1 MLALAL
7 VVLALVAVLVV
18 ASFVGSSE
26 EVVVEFLNVT
36 ITTSVGGI
44 FVAGFVA
51 GLVALAALY
60 SVRTSVRRIRKRQQ
74 EVRELR
80 QRAEGAGTPA
90 TTTGERRPDEEPA
103 DHAGTEPPATERT
116 AELHGGPREDSRRRT
131 QEPHNARAD
140 SEPDYPPD
148 TSRS

>member
-51 GLVALAALY
+51 GLIALAALY

-80 QRAEGAGTPA
+80 QRAEGTPA

-116 AELHGGPREDSRRRT
+116 GELQGGPREDSRRRT
-131 QEPHNARAD
+131 EEPHNARAD

>member
-80 QRAEGAGTPA
+80 QRAGTPA